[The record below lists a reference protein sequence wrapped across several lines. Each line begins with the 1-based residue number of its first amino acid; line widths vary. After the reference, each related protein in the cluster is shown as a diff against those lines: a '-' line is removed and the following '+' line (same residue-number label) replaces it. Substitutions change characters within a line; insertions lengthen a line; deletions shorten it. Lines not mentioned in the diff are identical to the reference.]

1 MTNLIPVAGT
11 PGLVN
16 VEGEYIALKPLCEA
30 IGIEF
35 SSQRKK
41 LQDSE
46 WAVMA
51 VTATTGSDG
60 KTYQMVT
67 VHKDSI
73 PMWLATIPVSRLK
86 NEDAKKILIA
96 YQKEAAKALR
106 DYFTT
111 GIAVNT
117 NIITDYKAQMEIIAL
132 AKGILPED
140 RLASRAE
147 LVIARAMGEK
157 PQIAPENMPLYVE
170 TYLAEHG
177 RDDIKSSGFGK
188 KLANLYRN
196 TTGEEP
202 PEEPAMIQGRMRTAK
217 AYRESH
223 RPLFDQVLA
232 TYPAK

>member
-1 MTNLIPVAGT
+1 MANLIPVTGT

-16 VEGEYIALKPLCEA
+16 IEGEYIAVKPLCEA
-30 IGIEF
+30 LGLDY
-35 SSQRKK
+35 SAQHAK
-41 LQDSE
+41 LKNKS
-46 WAVMA
+46 WAVMGLIP
-51 VTATTGSDG
+51 TTGSDG
-60 KTYQMVT
+60 KTYKMSSL
-67 VHKDSI
+67 HKDSV
-73 PMWLATIPVSRLK
+73 PMWLANIDENRVKPEVKPT
-86 NEDAKKILIA
+86 LIA
-96 YQKEAAKALR
+96 YQKEVTQALS

-111 GIAVNT
+111 GVAVNT
-117 NIITDYKAQMEIIAL
+117 SIITDYKAQMEIISL

-170 TYLAEHG
+170 TYLSEHG
-177 RDDIKSSGFGK
+177 RSDIHHGGFGK
-188 KLANLYRN
+188 KIANLYRN

-217 AYRESH
+217 AYKESH

>member
-1 MTNLIPVAGT
+1 MANIIPVNGT

-16 VEGEYIALKPLCEA
+16 VEGEYIAIKPLCDA
-30 IGIEF
+30 LGIDH
-35 SSQRKK
+35 SAQIAK
-41 LQDSE
+41 LKGKS
-46 WAVMA
+46 WATMGNFPMVGA
-51 VTATTGSDG
+51 DG
-60 KTYQMVT
+60 KRREMASL
-67 VHKDSI
+67 HKDNVA
-73 PMWLATIPVSRLK
+73 MWLANI
-86 NEDAKKILIA
+86 NEKQVKEEIRPTLIA
-96 YQKEAAKALR
+96 YQKEAMKALN

-111 GIAVNT
+111 GVAVNT
-117 NIITDYKAQMEIIAL
+117 DIITDYKAQMEIIAL

-157 PQIAPENMPLYVE
+157 PQIAPENMPLYME

-177 RDDIKSSGFGK
+177 RDDINPGGFGK

-202 PEEPAMIQGRMRTAK
+202 PEEPAMIQGRMQKAK
-217 AYRESH
+217 AYKESH